1 MKNKQITYFLIFI
14 GLLIIIIIAAN
25 YINSKPNKSKSNPYE
40 YKYDEF
46 KKVNPELISH
56 KEVRQIKIDIGD
68 KGGIAAANNQIYL
81 AAEKSVKILTPE
93 GSLVSEFP
101 LNDIPNCISVK
112 GEKITV
118 GFQKSFTIYNQE
130 GTVILNSPEISDS
143 TIITCLAIWDNEIV
157 IADAGKR
164 KVYIYN
170 GNEETS
176 AIEGVS
182 GVENT
187 HGFIIP
193 SAKFDLAINNENELW
208 VVNPGIHSLQH
219 YDERGSLI
227 NSWRKTSL
235 NIEGF
240 CGCCNPSHFSF
251 LQDGSFVT
259 SEKAMPRIKIYDK
272 KGEFK
277 SVVAAP
283 DKFEENGRPSDI
295 AVLNDLIIALD
306 YDKKLIRIF
315 EKK

>member
-1 MKNKQITYFLIFI
+1 MKNKQITYFLIFL

-25 YINSKPNKSKSNPYE
+25 YIYSKPNKARSNPYE
-40 YKYDEF
+40 YEYDEF

-56 KEVRQIKIDIGD
+56 KEIRQIKINIGD
-68 KGGIAAANNQIYL
+68 KGGISAANNQIYL

-101 LNDIPNCISVK
+101 LNETPNCIAVK
-112 GEKITV
+112 GEKIAI
-118 GFQKSFTIYNQE
+118 GFQKSFTVYNSE
-130 GTVILNSPEISDS
+130 GTALFSSPEITDS
-143 TIITCLAIWDNEIV
+143 SLITSIAIWDDKIIV
-157 IADAGKR
+157 ADAGKR

-170 GNEETS
+170 GNEKTS
-176 AIEGVS
+176 EIEGVS

-208 VVNPGIHSLQH
+208 VVNPGIHTLQH

-240 CGCCNPSHFSF
+240 CGCCNPSHITF
-251 LQDGSFVT
+251 LTDGSFVT
-259 SEKAMPRIKIYDK
+259 SEKSISRIKIYDN
-272 KGEFK
+272 KGVFK
-277 SVVAAP
+277 SVVAGP
-283 DKFEENGRPSDI
+283 DKFQESGRPSDI
-295 AVLNDLIIALD
+295 TVLNDFIIALD

>member
-1 MKNKQITYFLIFI
+1 MKNKQITYFLIFL

-25 YINSKPNKSKSNPYE
+25 YINSKPNKAKSNPYE
-40 YKYDEF
+40 YEYDDY

-56 KEVRQIKIDIGD
+56 KEIRQIKIDIGE
-68 KGGIAAANNQIYL
+68 KGGIAADNNQIYL
-81 AAEKSVKILTPE
+81 AAEKSIKILAPE
-93 GSLVSEFP
+93 GRLISEFP
-101 LNDIPNCISVK
+101 VNEIPYCIAVK
-112 GEKITV
+112 EGKIAV
-118 GFQKSFTIYNQE
+118 GYQKSFVLYNQE
-130 GTVILNSPEISDS
+130 GTVLTSSPEINDS
-143 TIITCLAIWDNEIV
+143 TMITSIAIWNDKIV

-164 KVYIYN
+164 KVYIYRDS
-170 GNEETS
+170 EKVSEF
-176 AIEGVS
+176 EGVS

-193 SAKFDLAINNENELW
+193 SAKFDLSVNNENELW
-208 VVNPGIHSLQH
+208 VVNPGIHSLQN
-219 YDERGSLI
+219 YDERGNLI

-251 LQDGSFVT
+251 LSDGSFVT
-259 SEKAMPRIKIYDK
+259 SEKSMPRIKIYNK
-272 KGEFK
+272 KGEFE

-295 AVLNDLIIALD
+295 AVLNDMIVALD